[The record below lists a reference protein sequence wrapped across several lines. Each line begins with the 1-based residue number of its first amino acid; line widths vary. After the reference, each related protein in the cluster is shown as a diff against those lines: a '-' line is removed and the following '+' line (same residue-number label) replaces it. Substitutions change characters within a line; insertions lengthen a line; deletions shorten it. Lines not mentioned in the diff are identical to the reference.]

1 MVFDPQSGLVY
12 NETIIPSSA
21 ATCRCK
27 VANTSDGRALSK
39 KRRNVR
45 GVRSMQDM
53 LLFHLARN
61 LDALT
66 VEAVQA
72 SPPGIVE
79 KLWRMIQGRW
89 LDSVRIWQIFLQSSI
104 AHQVPNVKFWTWGC
118 KACFSTRLPATLRAA
133 DSPSLLWL
141 THLAILNPQTK
152 PEDLVKVPQLTNVCS
167 IRVMVSRRPEQG
179 FTDRVFR
186 SWADAAMTRGAFPCL
201 QALLVQFPD
210 GSVPLDHGKITHRSL
225 TYLHHFPALELFALF
240 DPWLEGRC
248 MQAGKRVGNFIS
260 GRGQFSD
267 YMRSANGNLRPLNT
281 EILGFWSD
289 VLQCYTDSTHHRS
302 WGQPVSDS
310 EQHGNDPDRLMSE
323 RPDELFLDL
332 QCSTGPVYPSP
343 KDVVAFER
351 DWTPWVPTQSE
362 VEPLMKPGKTRK
374 PFGEPLAKKMKT
386 NMAKAGAMDEL
397 LGGF

>member
-1 MVFDPQSGLVY
+1 MVFDPHSGLVY
-12 NETIIPSSA
+12 NETIIPSRA

-27 VANTSDGRALSK
+27 AANSSDGRALSK
-39 KRRNVR
+39 KRINAR

-72 SPPGIVE
+72 SPPRLVE
-79 KLWRMIQGRW
+79 KLWRIIRGRC

-104 AHQVPNVKFWTWGC
+104 AHQVPEVKFWTWGC

-141 THLAILNPQTK
+141 THLTILNPQTK

-167 IRVMVSRRPEQG
+167 IRVMVSRRPELG

-186 SWADAAMTRGAFPCL
+186 SWADAATTEGAFRCL
-201 QALLVQFPD
+201 QALLVQFPA
-210 GSVPLDHGKITHRSL
+210 GSVPVDHSHITHRSL
-225 TYLHHFPALELFALF
+225 TYLHRFPALELFALF
-240 DPWLEGRC
+240 DPWLEDRC
-248 MQAGKRVGNFIS
+248 VRAGKRVGNFIS
-260 GRGQFSD
+260 GRGRFSD
-267 YMRSANGNLRPLNT
+267 YIRAANGNLRPLNAEMSDFWP
-281 EILGFWSD
+281 EILQW
-289 VLQCYTDSTHHRS
+289 YTESACHRS
-302 WGQPVSDS
+302 WGQPVSNSDQYS
-310 EQHGNDPDRLMSE
+310 SDPDSLTPES
-323 RPDELFLDL
+323 PAELFLDVHR
-332 QCSTGPVYPSP
+332 TTRPVYPHP

-362 VEPLMKPGKTRK
+362 VEPLMKPGEMRK
-374 PFGEPLAKKMKT
+374 PSGEPSAKKMKLNST
-386 NMAKAGAMDEL
+386 KAGAMDEL

>member
-39 KRRNVR
+39 KRGNAR
-45 GVRSMQDM
+45 GVRSMQVM

-79 KLWRMIQGRW
+79 KLWRIIRGRC

-104 AHQVPNVKFWTWGC
+104 AHQVPKVKFWTWGC

-167 IRVMVSRRPEQG
+167 VRVMVSRRPEQG

-201 QALLVQFPD
+201 QALLVQFPG
-210 GSVPLDHGKITHRSL
+210 GSVPLDHGHVTHRSL
-225 TYLHHFPALELFALF
+225 TYLHRFPALELFALF
-240 DPWLEGRC
+240 DPWLEDRY
-248 MQAGKRVGNFIS
+248 MRAGKRVGNFIS

-267 YMRSANGNLRPLNT
+267 YIRSANGDLRPLHA
-281 EILGFWSD
+281 ELSGLWREALQWYSD
-289 VLQCYTDSTHHRS
+289 GTQHPR

-310 EQHGNDPDRLMSE
+310 EQHSNDPDRLTSE
-323 RPDELFLDL
+323 RPAELFLDV
-332 QCSTGPVYPSP
+332 QSTARPVYPPP

-362 VEPLMKPGKTRK
+362 FEPLMKPGEMRN
-374 PFGEPLAKKMKT
+374 PAGEPSAKKMKL
-386 NMAKAGAMDEL
+386 NSGKAGAMDDL
-397 LGGF
+397 LGSF